1 MSFNISYDPE
11 LICHRNGQFV
21 PAHNFFKSNSSSG
34 LDGCGST
41 AEISPGYS
49 ESPVDLI
56 FKVYQSV

>member
-1 MSFNISYDPE
+1 MSFTISCDPE

-49 ESPVDLI
+49 C
-56 FKVYQSV
+56 